1 MSRQSQRLNWSFT
14 INNYVT
20 EDGTVESFPDVLCS
34 YLIEAHELGESGT
47 PHIQGYC
54 QLKVAMTLNQM
65 KKFCPTAHFEV
76 ARGTPYQNYLYCAKG
91 DQSHAEWTESKEEGP
106 NYGKNA
112 SFLEWGL
119 RPKAPINAHKKKARD
134 TTYDQALAAPTV
146 REGMEIVKKQK
157 ARDYCLHGDAIER
170 HLKNAKSPTYASKF
184 LLSDFNL
191 PPLDLSKAVL
201 INGPSNFG
209 KTQWALAHFKNP
221 LLVSHMDQ
229 LKRLGPDHDGIV
241 FDDMSFDHWPP
252 ESVIHLL
259 DMECE
264 RALHVR
270 YGTVTIPAY
279 TKKIFTSNKKNIFTK
294 FDVDVEQFNAIARRY
309 KEVVV
314 SNCLFSVDT
323 VFSAQLNAYQQM
335 VGAHRPI
342 PTIHL
347 PPLDDPIPGEMDEV
361 D

>member
-1 MSRQSQRLNWSFT
+1 MS
-14 INNYVT
+14 
-20 EDGTVESFPDVLCS
+20 EDGEIESFPDALCS

-54 QLKVAMTLNQM
+54 QLKVGMTLNQM
-65 KKFCPTAHFEV
+65 KSFCPTAHFEV
-76 ARGTPYQNYLYCAKG
+76 ARGTPYQNFLYCAKG
-91 DQSHAEWTESKEEGP
+91 DQSHAEWTESKEQGP

-112 SFLEWGL
+112 SFLEWGV
-119 RPKAPINAHKKKARD
+119 RPKPPINAHKKKPKDD
-134 TTYDQALAAPTV
+134 TYEKALAAPTV
-146 REGMEIVKKQK
+146 REGMDIVKTHK

-170 HLKNAKSPTYASKF
+170 HLKNAKAPSYASKF
-184 LLSDFNL
+184 LLSDFNQ
-191 PPLDLSKAVL
+191 PPLDVSSKAIFLSGV
-201 INGPSNFG
+201 SNSG

-241 FDDMSFDHWPP
+241 FDDMAFNHWPP

-279 TKKIFTSNKKNIFTK
+279 TKKIFTSNKKNIFTAI
-294 FDVDVEQFNAIARRY
+294 DVEVEQFNAIERRY
-309 KEVVV
+309 KRVDIIRP
-314 SNCLFSVDT
+314 LFSVDT
-323 VFSAQLNAYQQM
+323 IFTAQLNAYQQM

-342 PTIHL
+342 PTLSL
-347 PPLDDPIPGEMDEV
+347 PPLEPSEPGEMDEL